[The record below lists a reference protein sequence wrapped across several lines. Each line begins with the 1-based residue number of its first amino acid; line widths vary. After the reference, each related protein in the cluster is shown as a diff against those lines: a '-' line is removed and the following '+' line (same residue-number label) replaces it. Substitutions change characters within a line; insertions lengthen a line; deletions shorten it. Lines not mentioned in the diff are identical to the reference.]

1 MNDMEGDAKRIK
13 HFGQEAYLHL
23 GSDTEGKVTAQQSS
37 KLSEH
42 FANICSIPSNVG
54 TEMKIQKA
62 EPRKKYRRSKGDLFI
77 SPLSSACFIFLPV
90 HLNPL
95 KKKHNITTG
104 RT

>member
-1 MNDMEGDAKRIK
+1 MLWILLQGRG
-13 HFGQEAYLHL
+13 FGREDRCEYGGGRKENQAFWSGSIHLHL

-62 EPRKKYRRSKGDLFI
+62 EPRKKYRK
-77 SPLSSACFIFLPV
+77 
-90 HLNPL
+90 
-95 KKKHNITTG
+95 
-104 RT
+104 